1 LGILSK
7 PVVFSPI
14 SGGCD
19 LLVVAG
25 EASGDEHAARV
36 VRDLLEQKSGMKI
49 SALGGKELKSAGAE
63 LVFPLSQHAVVG
75 LWEVLK
81 NYRMFKVIF
90 EATIQWI
97 KENQPKCVLL
107 VDYPGFNLR
116 LAKALKQRGI
126 SSKGGGEI
134 KILQYISPQLWAWK
148 ANRRFEMAK
157 TLDALGTIFPFEQEC
172 YPDVSLPVS
181 FVGHPFSHPSYQ
193 SPVVFGESGDLLLL
207 PGSRSQPVSRI
218 LPSFLDAFEIL
229 LEEGR
234 ELNGILPVSDS
245 SIRRLVENLLASRTK
260 LGGRIKVV
268 GKNSKFQARAALMS
282 SGTMSL
288 SCSWAGVPGVIGY
301 RAHPLTYLIGRF
313 LVKVPH
319 LGMANLLLPQDLPN
333 PEFLQSQASGIVLA
347 REIGKILDDPK
358 SGEHAGKIAKKLHK
372 LLAHPQELSLIDWLV
387 QEGRLG

>member
-1 LGILSK
+1 MSK

-25 EASGDEHAARV
+25 EASGDEHAARL
-36 VRDLLEQKSGMKI
+36 VRDLLEQKPGMKI
-49 SALGGKELKSAGAE
+49 SALGGNELKSVGTE
-63 LVFPLSQHAVVG
+63 LVFPLAQHAVVG

-81 NYRMFKVIF
+81 NYRIFKEIF
-90 EATIQWI
+90 ATTIQWI
-97 KENQPKCVLL
+97 EENQPKCILL

-126 SSKGGGEI
+126 SSKGGGGI

-148 ANRRFEMAK
+148 ANRRFEMAE
-157 TLDALGTIFPFEQEC
+157 TLDALGIIFPFEQEC
-172 YPDVSLPVS
+172 YSDVSLPVS

-193 SPVVFGESGDLLLL
+193 SPVEFEETGDLLLL

-260 LGGRIKVV
+260 LKGRIKVV
-268 GKNSKFQARAALMS
+268 GKNSKLQARAALMS

-288 SCSWAGVPGVIGY
+288 SCAWAGVPGVIGY

-313 LVKVPH
+313 LVNVPH
-319 LGMANLLLPQDLPN
+319 LGMANLLLPEDTPN
-333 PEFLQSQASGIVLA
+333 PEFLQSQANGPRLA

-358 SGEHAGKIAKKLHK
+358 SGEHAGETAKKLHK
-372 LLAHPQELSLIDWLV
+372 LLAQPQELSLIDWLV

>member
-1 LGILSK
+1 MSL
-7 PVVFSPI
+7 SPI

-25 EASGDEHAARV
+25 EASGDEHAARLV
-36 VRDLLEQKSGMKI
+36 GDLLGQKPGIKI
-49 SALGGKELKSAGAE
+49 SALGGNELKSARAE
-63 LVFPLSQHAVVG
+63 LVFPLAQHAVVG

-81 NYRMFKVIF
+81 NYRLFKEIF
-90 EATIQWI
+90 ETTIKWI
-97 KENQPKCVLL
+97 EENQPKCVLL

-126 SSKGGGEI
+126 SSKGGGKI

-148 ANRRFEMAK
+148 ASRRYEMAE
-157 TLDALGTIFPFEQEC
+157 TLDALGIIFPFEQEC
-172 YPDVSLPVS
+172 YTDVSLTVS
-181 FVGHPFSHPSYQ
+181 FVGQPFSHPSYP
-193 SPVVFGESGDLLLL
+193 SPVVFEETGDLLHLH
-207 PGSRSQPVSRI
+207 GRSSQPVSRI

-229 LEEGR
+229 MEQGR

-245 SIRRLVENLLASRTK
+245 SIRHLVENLLAPRTK

-268 GKNSKFQARAALMS
+268 DKNSKLQARAALMS

-288 SCSWAGVPGVIGY
+288 SCAWAGVPGVIGY
-301 RAHPLTYLIGRF
+301 RAHPLTYLIGDSWSRC
-313 LVKVPH
+313 LIWVWLICCCLRIPPIRISTKP
-319 LGMANLLLPQDLPN
+319 GEWTKAGQ
-333 PEFLQSQASGIVLA
+333 
-347 REIGKILDDPK
+347 EIGKILDDPK

-372 LLAHPQELSLIDWLV
+372 LLAQPQELSLIDWLV

>member
-1 LGILSK
+1 MC
-7 PVVFSPI
+7 SPRFP
-14 SGGCD
+14 SGCD

-25 EASGDEHAARV
+25 EASGDEHAARL
-36 VRDLLEQKSGMKI
+36 VRDILEQKPGMKI

-63 LVFPLSQHAVVG
+63 LVFPLAQHAVVG

-81 NYRMFKVIF
+81 NYRIFKEIF
-90 EATIQWI
+90 ATTIQWI
-97 KENQPKCVLL
+97 KENQPKCILL

-126 SSKGGGEI
+126 SSKGGGGI

-148 ANRRFEMAK
+148 ANRRFEMAE
-157 TLDALGTIFPFEQEC
+157 TLDALGIIFPFEQEC
-172 YPDVSLPVS
+172 YSDVSLPVS
-181 FVGHPFSHPSYQ
+181 FVGHPFSHPSYM
-193 SPVVFGESGDLLLL
+193 SPVAFEETGDLLLL

-234 ELNGILPVSDS
+234 ELNGILPVSDPG
-245 SIRRLVENLLASRTK
+245 IRRLVERLLDPRTK
-260 LGGRIKVV
+260 LSGRIKVV
-268 GKNSKFQARAALMS
+268 EKSSKLQARAALMS

-288 SCSWAGVPGVIGY
+288 SCAWAGVPGVIGY

-319 LGMANLLLPQDLPN
+319 LGMANLLLPEDPPN
-333 PEFLQSQASGIVLA
+333 PEFLQSQANGPRLA

-358 SGEHAGKIAKKLHK
+358 SGEHAGENAQKLHK
-372 LLAHPQELSLIDWLV
+372 LLAQPQELSLIDWLV